1 MSQIVEGR
9 IPVRSASSDCVIF
22 LSANRWRRL
31 IFIINTPFV
40 TNENCSDT
48 FFKPQITDFVISNLK
63 KISVILY
70 DQLFELS

>member
-22 LSANRWRRL
+22 LSDNRRQRL
-31 IFIINTPFV
+31 IFTIQTLLSALR
-40 TNENCSDT
+40 SDT
-48 FFKPQITDFVISNLK
+48 FLKPQITDFVICDLK

-70 DQLFELS
+70 D